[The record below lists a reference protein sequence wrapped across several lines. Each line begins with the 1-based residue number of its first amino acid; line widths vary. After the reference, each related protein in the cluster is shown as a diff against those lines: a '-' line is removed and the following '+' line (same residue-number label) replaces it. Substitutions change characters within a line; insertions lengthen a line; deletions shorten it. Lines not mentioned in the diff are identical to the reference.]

1 MTTRIDN
8 IKKVLF
14 DIGGGA
20 LGVLTLG
27 GYHYITVCR
36 ENDKQLS
43 FFERENDKQL
53 DIIRHEND
61 KQLDIIRR
69 ENDKQLEIQKKEN
82 DKQLE
87 IQKKENELQLMRI
100 DERLKKSWFY

>member
-1 MTTRIDN
+1 MTSRIDN

-14 DIGGGA
+14 DIGGSA

-53 DIIRHEND
+53 DIIR
-61 KQLDIIRR
+61 R
-69 ENDKQLEIQKKEN
+69 EN

-87 IQKKENELQLMRI
+87 IQKKENELLLMRI

>member
-1 MTTRIDN
+1 MTSRIDN

-14 DIGGGA
+14 DIGGSA

-43 FFERENDKQL
+43 FIERENDKQL
-53 DIIRHEND
+53 SFIEKEKDIIRREND

-82 DKQLE
+82 
-87 IQKKENELQLMRI
+87 ELLLMRI